1 MTMFIQH
8 HRTHHNI
15 FSHINCN
22 PCILL
27 CDNQAMGKDLET
39 IDKPNAP
46 EAPPVKDISN
56 EEVATISTSID
67 FESGDAASQTE
78 RLDQL
83 VQSGDFTLWKS
94 AVSGINPLRTYPVS
108 LDFLSSRTG
117 DQITGESL
125 GISGEMDVSLDDFKD
140 ATIAVTL
147 GSTILAIGSL
157 AVLPPNVGATFC
169 YLFALIPVGFIAVG
183 STAPGIIAAAI
194 ASTQG
199 TADDQAK
206 REDRICRHEAGHM
219 LCGYLCG
226 LPVKNYEITDTGFPC
241 VEFFPAGEG
250 DATGRELSQEEIAAL
265 SVVAMSGS
273 VAEALSLGD
282 AKGGENDLLELQ
294 SLFQRSKEF
303 IGAAKQQ
310 ELTRWGA
317 LTAYQLINANKDK
330 YEALVEAFKAKKSV
344 SECVAVIEGRA

>member
-1 MTMFIQH
+1 MFVRFSFSYLASMT
-8 HRTHHNI
+8 
-15 FSHINCN
+15 
-22 PCILL
+22 LL
-27 CDNQAMGKDLET
+27 LNQFNLTLQAMGKDIET
-39 IDKPNAP
+39 MDKPDVP
-46 EAPPVKDISN
+46 EVKDISN
-56 EEVATISTSID
+56 AEVASISSSID
-67 FESGDAASQTE
+67 FEGGDATSQSE

-83 VQSGDFTLWKS
+83 VKSGDFTLWKS
-94 AVSGINPLRTYPVS
+94 AVLGASSLRTFPVS

-169 YLFALIPVGFIAVG
+169 YLFALIPIAFIAVG

-199 TADDQAK
+199 TADDK
-206 REDRICRHEAGHM
+206 ELREDRICRHEAGHM

-226 LPVKNYEITDTGFPC
+226 LPVKNYEITDTGYPC
-241 VEFFPAGEG
+241 VEFAPTGEG
-250 DATGRELSQEEIAAL
+250 DATGRELGQEEIAAL

-317 LTAYQLINANKDK
+317 LTSYQLITANKDK
-330 YEALVEAFKAKKSV
+330 YEALVAAFKAKKSV
-344 SECVAVIEGRA
+344 AECVAVIEGRA